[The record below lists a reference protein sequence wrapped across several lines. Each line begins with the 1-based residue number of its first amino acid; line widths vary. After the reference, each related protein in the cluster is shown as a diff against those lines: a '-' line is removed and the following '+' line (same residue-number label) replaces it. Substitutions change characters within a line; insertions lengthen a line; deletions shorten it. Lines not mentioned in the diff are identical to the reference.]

1 MNKVKTKNRSAEI
14 EALIREMTLEE
25 KAALCGGDGHWHTN
39 AIKRL
44 GLDRAMMTDGPH
56 GLRKVV
62 QADGKT
68 VQVPAACFPTGVRAG
83 RLLEPGR
90 ARGRGGGH
98 RRRSARRG
106 RFHGAGAGRQH
117 EAFAAV
123 RAEF

>member
-68 VQVPAACFPTGVRAG
+68 VQVPAAASRRRPRWPPPGTRTCSRPRRGPSQTKRAPRAFPWCW
-83 RLLEPGR
+83 GR
-90 ARGRGGGH
+90 A
-98 RRRSARRG
+98 ST
-106 RFHGAGAGRQH
+106 
-117 EAFAAV
+117 
-123 RAEF
+123 